1 MARFVFI
8 VLDGAGVGA
17 LPDAPDYGDTGSDTL
32 GNLSRVVDLRLPF
45 LEKLGLGNI
54 LPLMGVPPTRRPLGL
69 PGRLMPLSAGKD
81 TTVGHWEHMGLVTPR
96 PFPTYPDGF
105 PEEILMPFRQRIG
118 REVLGNRPA
127 SGTAIIAELGD
138 RHLAGGEPIVYTS
151 ADSVFQIAAHV
162 EVVPLE
168 QLYEW
173 CRIARDLLQGTHAV
187 ARVIARPF
195 TGASGSFVRTKDRRD
210 FSLPPPG
217 PTYLD
222 LLFDATVPVLALGK
236 ISEIFVDRGITRTV
250 KVVSNA
256 DNLALLLDLL
266 LRRPREIEFAK
277 GLLLTNVVDFDTVWG
292 HRNDV
297 DGFAR
302 GLEAVDRALPAIVG
316 ALGPEDRLLITADHG
331 VDPTTPSTDHSREY
345 APLLLYPRPDEAP
358 HAVYEGMFGDTGA
371 TAYDYLA
378 RQQEEHP
385 VTARADLHRPGLA
398 GTSIYRLD
406 PQRGWRR
413 YTPARPAPTAPGPD
427 LPGRV
432 GPEEAREASLWLH
445 AHLGDAPQ
453 AAVILGSGQD
463 LPGLN
468 ALGPSIP
475 YRDIPHWREGS
486 VPGHAHSLVMGEW
499 NGCRLV
505 VLVGRIHGYEG
516 FDTSEQELPVRSL
529 AAWGL
534 RYVVVVSAAGAV
546 DADLHVGDVVA
557 ARDILDFQSLTAG
570 GAPLKSPAAGQD
582 LVSALQNRASHTY
595 GLAVGVHAVVPG
607 PQYETPAELAALRA
621 LGATTVSMS
630 GAAEIRA
637 AREEHLATAMLSV
650 VTNVGE
656 TSHDEVLLNTAL
668 AGQALAAAV
677 SLVLSS
683 WGLVAPTH

>member
-1 MARFVFI
+1 LARFVFI

-32 GNLSRVVDLRLPF
+32 GNLSRIVDLRLPF

-69 PGRLMPLSAGKD
+69 PGRLMPLSVGKD
-81 TTVGHWEHMGLVTPR
+81 TTVGHWEHMGLVTQR

-105 PEEILMPFRQRIG
+105 PEEILMPFRQRTG
-118 REVLGNRPA
+118 RQVLGNKPA

-173 CRIARDLLQGTHAV
+173 CRIARDLLTGRHAV

-195 TGASGSFVRTKDRRD
+195 AGASGSFFRTKDRRD

-222 LLFDATVPVLALGK
+222 LLFDASVPVLALGK
-236 ISEIFVDRGITRTV
+236 ISEIFVDRGITTTV
-250 KVVSNA
+250 KVASNA

-266 LRRPREIEFAK
+266 QRRPREIDFAE
-277 GLLLTNVVDFDTVWG
+277 GLLLTNLVDFDMVWG

-297 DGFAR
+297 DGFAQ
-302 GLEAVDRALPAIVG
+302 GLEAVDRALPAIVD
-316 ALGPEDRLLITADHG
+316 ALGPEDRLLLTADHG

-345 APLLLYPRPDEAP
+345 APLLLYPCPDEAP

-378 RQQEEHP
+378 RH
-385 VTARADLHRPGLA
+385 HRPGLA

-406 PQRGWRR
+406 PRRGWRR

-453 AAVILGSGQD
+453 AAVILGSGQL
-463 LPGLN
+463 LPGLK
-468 ALGPSIP
+468 ALGPPIP
-475 YRDIPHWREGS
+475 YGDIPHWREGS
-486 VPGHAHSLVMGEW
+486 VPGHAHNLVMGEW

-516 FDTSEQELPVRSL
+516 FDPSEQELPVRSL

-534 RYVVVVSAAGAV
+534 RYTVVASAAGAV

-557 ARDILDFQSLTAG
+557 ACDILDFQSLPPG

-582 LVSALQNRASHTY
+582 LVSALQNRHTH

-637 AREEHLATAMLSV
+637 AREQHLATAMLAI

-656 TSHDEVLLNTAL
+656 TSHDEVLLHTAL
-668 AGQALAAAV
+668 ASQALAAAV

-683 WGLVAPTH
+683 WGLFTPTH